1 MLEGLLLVFQTGQPL
16 VSVGSPAL
24 PVGDPGQ
31 DSPVGVFLTG
41 QLSTAVVHGPPTPP
55 TAGSVVGLPH
65 ELGLREL
72 VVLVAAEG
80 AAKSH
85 AVLES

>member
-1 MLEGLLLVFQTGQPL
+1 
-16 VSVGSPAL
+16 
-24 PVGDPGQ
+24 VGDPGQ
-31 DSPVGVFLTG
+31 DSPVGVFLTD
-41 QLSTAVVHGPPTPP
+41 QLSRVVVHGPPTPP
-55 TAGSVVGLPH
+55 TAGSVVGLPY
-65 ELGLREL
+65 ELGPREL